1 MWWFHSFIYLKLI
14 DIISL
19 LFVLKSLNEV
29 VNGYKQFKDHRNL
42 ARTVIDTIELNKCFM
57 KYFDK
62 LVIRLCGQFAFNTT
76 LYLRYSL
83 ESLKHQFFISN
94 VLAHLLFCNRF
105 QILMRVIVDHVLGCF
120 LMMHVILFPQ
130 LNITLPS
137 HFQVIMF
144 LIRI

>member
-14 DIISL
+14 GIFSL

-42 ARTVIDTIELNKCFM
+42 ARTVIDTTELNKCFM

-94 VLAHLLFCNRF
+94 VLANLLFCNRF

-130 LNITLPS
+130 LNITLLS